1 MQIQLNDIGGGECL
15 LWKIGEEEFVDDART
30 RHAHGALLFGGWMR
44 CHHHAAAHAFGSHWH
59 LWAVVETA
67 HRLALWTLLEL
78 IRGKMQTRLDQRMIE
93 GSILFATRHK
103 RETRQISKHGSRA
116 VLAVEPEEG
125 ACLWELVS
133 REVTWNRSDALT
145 QLLPLAP
152 SAPFPKTPKPPLPLA
167 PPDP

>member
-1 MQIQLNDIGGGECL
+1 LFFILICQRGLKGAAMQIQLNDIGGGECL

-44 CHHHAAAHAFGSHWH
+44 CHHHAAAHAFGPHWH
-59 LWAVVETA
+59 LWAIVETA

-103 RETRQISKHGSRA
+103 REARQISKHGSRA

-125 ACLWELVS
+125 ACL
-133 REVTWNRSDALT
+133 
-145 QLLPLAP
+145 
-152 SAPFPKTPKPPLPLA
+152 
-167 PPDP
+167 